1 MQNLIFTIEFK
12 VYNLFKNL
20 AFKGSK
26 EKSSSRVQ
34 SQIKKEKKKE
44 MKTV

>member
-1 MQNLIFTIEFK
+1 MQNLIFTVEFK

-20 AFKGSK
+20 AFKRSK